1 MKRHA
6 KTILVVV
13 AALAA
18 LYVYRTKYQ
27 PQGTVVTGPGPF
39 DTIDFGRGAS
49 W

>member
-1 MKRHA
+1 MKTR
-6 KTILVVV
+6 TILVVV

-27 PQGTVVTGPGPF
+27 PQGTVNG
-39 DTIDFGRGAS
+39 IDFGKGTS